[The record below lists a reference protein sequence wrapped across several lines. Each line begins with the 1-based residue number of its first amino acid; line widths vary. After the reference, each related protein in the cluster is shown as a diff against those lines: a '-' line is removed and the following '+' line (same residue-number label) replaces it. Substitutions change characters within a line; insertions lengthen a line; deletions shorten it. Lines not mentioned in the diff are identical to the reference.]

1 MRIRAGEY
9 LDNEQQQTAEFF
21 ELVNTLEKR
30 LNYAKENTSLPKNPN
45 YEKINEF
52 MMSVN
57 ERVVKDG

>member
-30 LNYAKENTSLPKNPN
+30 LNYAKENMSLSNILIITRLMN
-45 YEKINEF
+45 L
-52 MMSVN
+52 
-57 ERVVKDG
+57 